1 MKDLEKI
8 LKYSAIISVFVFLIE
23 RSVTTN
29 GFQVSTVYLL
39 KIYFIDFIYSFVLS
53 ILNFKYFQLL
63 DNYVSW
69 KTEPKKRLILGTIGA
84 VIVTMIGIVVLRYFV
99 VIYVE
104 NSDFNDFLNTNKSYY
119 IFSFI
124 ITVNILIAVHAIY
137 FFKEISKNKVKEHQV
152 ISKTETAKFESLK
165 NQLDPH
171 FLFNSLNVLT
181 SLIEE
186 NPNQAV
192 KFTTKLSKVYRY
204 VLQQKS
210 QSLIEVN
217 QELAFAKTYM
227 DLLKLRF
234 EDSIDFEITNDV
246 DDNLKIVPLSLQLLL
261 ENAVKHNQI
270 SSNNKLK
277 IRIYKEANYL
287 VIENN
292 LNPKTNLEKST
303 KVGLNNIKERYSL
316 VTNSQVIIENNNKK
330 FKVKLPLLTKKI
342 EIMNTYNQQEKYA
355 KAQEKVKKIKEFY
368 GSLISFIFIIPMLF
382 YIWKTY
388 TPGIIQWFWFPFVG
402 WGISLVTQA
411 INIYGLSSNWEERK
425 IKEFMDNDQSNDIK
439 F

>member
-1 MKDLEKI
+1 MMKDLEKI

-355 KAQEKVKKIKEFY
+355 KAQEKVKK
-368 GSLISFIFIIPMLF
+368 
-382 YIWKTY
+382 
-388 TPGIIQWFWFPFVG
+388 
-402 WGISLVTQA
+402 
-411 INIYGLSSNWEERK
+411 
-425 IKEFMDNDQSNDIK
+425 
-439 F
+439 